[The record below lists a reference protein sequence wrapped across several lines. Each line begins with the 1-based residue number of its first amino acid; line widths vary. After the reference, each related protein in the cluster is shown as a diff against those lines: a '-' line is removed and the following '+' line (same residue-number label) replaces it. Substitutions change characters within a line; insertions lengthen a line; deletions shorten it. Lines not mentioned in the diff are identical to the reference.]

1 MYFTSRAGLFGLV
14 LAGASLPLAVRAA
27 PYFAYGQGSLM
38 VYDSTGIPQAVD
50 FPQNG
55 SFATDP
61 VGGTQGAQSQSYTSL
76 PFGVTASQS
85 AAADLQAGQLHASA
99 SLTQS
104 PGAGQSVYLLGEA
117 GFGDSFTALT
127 PSGPFDWATGQAR
140 FTMTLD
146 GSAVTSSLANG
157 VRLWN
162 VALTILKPGSLAAGE
177 AFDPDARL
185 GFVNFVDASYGGVGV
200 LSPSASAGITA
211 SFDGN
216 LASGLTLD
224 ASFNFG
230 SDFDW
235 MIDLGAGGGAYD
247 SAGVG
252 SLDVDLAHTL
262 TVAYQGPDGTIVG
275 SASGAF
281 PGTVK
286 AVVDAPEPAS
296 AALLLSGLL
305 GIAAVARRRQPA

>member
-1 MYFTSRAGLFGLV
+1 
-14 LAGASLPLAVRAA
+14 
-27 PYFAYGQGSLM
+27 
-38 VYDSTGIPQAVD
+38 
-50 FPQNG
+50 
-55 SFATDP
+55 
-61 VGGTQGAQSQSYTSL
+61 
-76 PFGVTASQS
+76 
-85 AAADLQAGQLHASA
+85 
-99 SLTQS
+99 
-104 PGAGQSVYLLGEA
+104 
-117 GFGDSFTALT
+117 
-127 PSGPFDWATGQAR
+127 
-140 FTMTLD
+140 
-146 GSAVTSSLANG
+146 
-157 VRLWN
+157 
-162 VALTILKPGSLAAGE
+162 
-177 AFDPDARL
+177 
-185 GFVNFVDASYGGVGV
+185 V
-200 LSPSASAGITA
+200 LSPSATAGITT

-235 MIDLGAGGGAYD
+235 TIDLGAGGGAYD

-305 GIAAVARRRQPA
+305 GIVAVARRRQPA